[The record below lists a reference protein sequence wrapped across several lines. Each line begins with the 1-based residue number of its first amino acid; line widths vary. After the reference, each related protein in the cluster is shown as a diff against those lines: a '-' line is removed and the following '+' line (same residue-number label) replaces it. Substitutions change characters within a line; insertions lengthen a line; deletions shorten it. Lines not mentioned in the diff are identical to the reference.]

1 MAALSRRKA
10 VGAGMIL
17 AVVALAATL
26 LLTYCTGWTD
36 RGRPPRTDDAI
47 VIKPTPSLITVPVEA
62 ELGDLA
68 RALERRV
75 PRELWRINEP
85 DQVCVESE
93 GVDLGIATVKT
104 PKIKCDIVG
113 EVTRGA
119 IRVGGSGK
127 ELRFSF
133 PITAVVR
140 AQDIG
145 GILKRKTATAK
156 AMAHAIVR
164 IDLEQDWTPR
174 GTVKLSYDWLT
185 EPHVEF
191 LGQTITLTEPA
202 ERELA
207 PVIARLE
214 RDLPGELGRIG
225 ITRQIEQAWA
235 SAFTSVVLN
244 ERNPEVWMRIT
255 PRALQY
261 GGYEVTDGRLR
272 LRLGMRALTETF
284 VGHRPEPRTP
294 VALPA
299 MQTLDA
305 QPGEL
310 SFFLPVFADYRA
322 LEPVLIR
329 ALRKRSR
336 RPFMVPGLEPVDTR
350 FKAAT
355 IYGTSGGRIA
365 VGLTFSAHERG
376 SKTPTSGTVW
386 MTGKPVNA
394 EDSRRVGFTDFGVTG
409 TTDMTGGDLILD
421 LVNAP
426 GVASMIAEMLAQ
438 NFERDYAELLGKV
451 DRAIE
456 NKRAGDV
463 MIRAD
468 LERTRTGQL
477 QAAGAGLYL
486 PVWASGTA
494 SVTIVP

>member
-1 MAALSRRKA
+1 MAALSRRRA
-10 VGAGMIL
+10 IAAGIVLSVVVL
-17 AVVALAATL
+17 AVAL
-26 LLTYCTGWTD
+26 LLIFGTGWTD
-36 RGRPPRTDDAI
+36 RGRPPRTDDNI
-47 VIKPTPSLITVPVEA
+47 TVEPTPSVITVPVEA
-62 ELGDLA
+62 ELGNLA

-75 PRELWRINEP
+75 PRELWRINKAN
-85 DQVCVESE
+85 QVCVESK
-93 GVDLGIATVKT
+93 GIDLGIATVKT
-104 PKIKCDIVG
+104 PEIKCNIVG

-119 IRVGGSGK
+119 IRVAGSGK
-127 ELRFSF
+127 QLRFDF
-133 PITAVVR
+133 PITAEVR
-140 AQDIG
+140 AEDIG
-145 GILKRKTATAK
+145 GILKRETATAR
-156 AMAHAIVR
+156 AMAHAVVR
-164 IDLEQDWTPR
+164 MELAQDWTPR
-174 GTVKLSYDWLT
+174 GTVRLSYDWLT
-185 EPHVEF
+185 EPNMKF
-191 LGQTITLTEPA
+191 MGQTITLTEPA
-202 ERELA
+202 ERALA
-207 PVIARLE
+207 PVIAQLE
-214 RDLPGELGRIG
+214 RDLPGELGQIG
-225 ITRQIEQAWA
+225 IKRQIEQAWA

-272 LRLGMRALTETF
+272 LQLGMRALTETY
-284 VGHRPEPRTP
+284 VGHRPRPRTP
-294 VALPA
+294 VALPS
-299 MQTLDA
+299 MEPLEA

-329 ALRKRSR
+329 ALRKRAR
-336 RPFMVPGLEPVDTR
+336 RPFMVPGLNPVDAT

-355 IYGTSGGRIA
+355 IYGTKGGRVA

-426 GVASMIAEMLAQ
+426 GVAPMIAELLAQ

-451 DRAIE
+451 DRAIAS
-456 NKRAGDV
+456 RRRGDIIV
-463 MIRAD
+463 RAD
-468 LERTRTGQL
+468 LKRARTGQL

-494 SVTIVP
+494 SVTIAR

>member
-10 VGAGMIL
+10 VGAGVL
-17 AVVALAATL
+17 ALVALAVTL
-26 LLTYCTGWTD
+26 ALIYGTGWTD
-36 RGRPPRTDDAI
+36 RGRPPRTDDSI
-47 VIKPTPSLITVPVEA
+47 VVEPTPSLVTVPVEA
-62 ELGDLA
+62 ELGNLA
-68 RALERRV
+68 RALEQHV

-85 DQVCVESE
+85 DQVCIESE

-104 PKIKCDIVG
+104 PRIKCNIVG

-140 AQDIG
+140 AEDIG

-156 AMAHAIVR
+156 AMANAVVR
-164 IDLEQDWTPR
+164 IELEKDWTPR
-174 GTVKLSYDWLT
+174 GTVRLSYDWLT
-185 EPHVEF
+185 EPHVKF
-191 LGQTITLTEPA
+191 LGQTISLTEPA

-207 PVIARLE
+207 PIIARLE
-214 RDLPGELGRIG
+214 RELPGELGRIG
-225 ITRQIEQAWA
+225 IKRQIEQAWA

-261 GGYEVTDGRLR
+261 GGYEVTDGHLR
-272 LRLGMRALTETF
+272 LRLGMRALTETY

-294 VALPA
+294 VALPP
-299 MQTLDA
+299 MQALDA
-305 QPGEL
+305 EPGEL

-336 RPFMVPGLEPVDTR
+336 RPFMVPGLEPVDAT

-365 VGLTFSAHERG
+365 VGLNFSARERG
-376 SKTPTSGTVW
+376 SKTATSGTVW

-394 EDSRRVGFTDFGVTG
+394 EDSRKVGFTDFGVTG

-421 LVNAP
+421 LINAP
-426 GVASMIAEMLAQ
+426 GVAPMIAEMLAQ
-438 NFERDYAELLGKV
+438 NFERDYAELLGKI
-451 DRAIE
+451 DQAIE
-456 NKRAGDV
+456 AKRAGDV
-463 MIRAD
+463 IIHAD
-468 LERTRTGQL
+468 LTRAKTGQL

>member
-1 MAALSRRKA
+1 MARRSAAALA
-10 VGAGMIL
+10 VL
-17 AVVALAATL
+17 LAAL
-26 LLTYCTGWTD
+26 LLTGCGGWRD
-36 RGRPPRTDDAI
+36 EGRPPRTDDAI
-47 VIKPTPSLITVPVEA
+47 TVKPRASLISVPVEA

-68 RALERRV
+68 RALERHV
-75 PRELWRINEP
+75 PRRLWRIDKP
-85 DQVCVESE
+85 QQICVASKA
-93 GVDLGIATVKT
+93 VDLGIAKLKT
-104 PKIKCDIVG
+104 PNLKCRIVG

-119 IRVGGSGK
+119 IRVAGSGK

-140 AQDIG
+140 AEDIG
-145 GILKRKTATAK
+145 GVLKRETATAK
-156 AMAHAIVR
+156 AMAHATVR
-164 IDLEQDWTPR
+164 IDLAKDWTPR
-174 GTVKLSYDWLT
+174 GTVKLDYDWLT

-191 LGQTITLTEPA
+191 LGQTIMLTEPA
-202 ERELA
+202 ERELG
-207 PVIARLE
+207 PIIARLE
-214 RDLPGELGRIG
+214 RELPGELGRIG
-225 ITRQIEQAWA
+225 IRRQVEQIWA

-261 GGYEVTDGRLR
+261 GGYEVADGRLR
-272 LRLGMRALTETF
+272 LKLGMRALTETY
-284 VGHRPEPRTP
+284 VGHRPRPRAPT
-294 VALPA
+294 ALPM
-299 MQTLDA
+299 MQPLA
-305 QPGEL
+305 VRPGEL

-336 RPFMVPGLEPVDTR
+336 RPFVVPGLEPVDAT

-355 IYGTSGGRIA
+355 IYGTTGGRIA
-365 VGLTFSAHERG
+365 VGLTFTAHERR

-421 LVNAP
+421 MINAP
-426 GVASMIAEMLAQ
+426 GVAPMIADLLAQ
-438 NFERDYAELLGKV
+438 NFERDYAELLGKI

-456 NKRAGDV
+456 TRRSGDIV
-463 MIRAD
+463 VHAD
-468 LERTRTGQL
+468 LRRAKTGQL

-486 PVWASGTA
+486 PVWATGTA
-494 SVTIVP
+494 KVTIVP

>member
-10 VGAGMIL
+10 IGAAIVL
-17 AVVALAATL
+17 AVALAAIL
-26 LLTYCTGWTD
+26 LLIFGTGWTD
-36 RGRPPRTDDAI
+36 KGRPPRTDDAI
-47 VIKPTPSLITVPVEA
+47 VVEPMPSLITVPVEA

-75 PRELWRINEP
+75 PRELWRINERN
-85 DQVCVESE
+85 QVCVESE

-104 PKIKCDIVG
+104 PRIKCDIVG
-113 EVTRGA
+113 EVTRGP

-140 AQDIG
+140 AEDIG
-145 GILKRKTATAK
+145 GILKRETATAR
-156 AMAHAIVR
+156 AMAHAVVR
-164 IDLEQDWTPR
+164 LELEKDWTPR
-174 GTVKLSYDWLT
+174 GTVSLSYDWLT

-191 LGQTITLTEPA
+191 LGQTIKLTEPA

-207 PVIARLE
+207 PVIAQLE

-225 ITRQIEQAWA
+225 IKRQVEQAWA

-255 PRALQY
+255 PRELQY
-261 GGYEVTDGRLR
+261 GGYDVTDGRLK
-272 LRLGMRALTETF
+272 LRLGMRALTETY
-284 VGHRPEPRTP
+284 VGHRPDPRAP
-294 VALPA
+294 IALPP
-299 MQTLDA
+299 MQSLDA

-322 LEPVLIR
+322 LEPVLVR
-329 ALRKRSR
+329 ALRKRAR
-336 RPFMVPGLEPVDTR
+336 RPFMVPGLEPVDAQ

-365 VGLTFSAHERG
+365 VGLTFTAHERG

-426 GVASMIAEMLAQ
+426 GVAPMIAEMLAQ
-438 NFERDYAELLGKV
+438 NFERDYAELLSKI
-451 DRAIE
+451 DQAIE
-456 NKRAGDV
+456 AKRTGDV
-463 MIRAD
+463 IIRAE
-468 LERTRTGQL
+468 LQRAKTGQL

>member
-1 MAALSRRKA
+1 MALSRRKTIGTG
-10 VGAGMIL
+10 VIL

-26 LLTYCTGWTD
+26 LLTYCSGWTD

-62 ELGDLA
+62 ELGNLA
-68 RALERRV
+68 RALEKHV
-75 PRELWRINEP
+75 PRELWRINEA
-85 DQVCVESE
+85 DQVCVESK

-104 PKIKCDIVG
+104 PTIKCNIVG

-140 AQDIG
+140 AEDIG
-145 GILKRKTATAK
+145 GILKRETATAK
-156 AMAHAIVR
+156 AMAHAVVR
-164 IDLEQDWTPR
+164 MELEQDWTPR
-174 GTVKLSYDWLT
+174 GNVSLSYDWLT
-185 EPHVEF
+185 EPHVKF

-214 RDLPGELGRIG
+214 RELPGELGRIG
-225 ITRQIEQAWA
+225 IKRQIEQAWA

-255 PRALQY
+255 PRALQF
-261 GGYEVTDGRLR
+261 GGYEVADGRLR

-284 VGHRPEPRTP
+284 VGHRPKPRTP
-294 VALPA
+294 VALPP
-299 MQTLDA
+299 MQSLDA
-305 QPGEL
+305 EPGEL

-336 RPFMVPGLEPVDTR
+336 RPFMVPGLEPVDAV

-394 EDSRRVGFTDFGVTG
+394 EDSRRVGFTDFGVAG

-421 LVNAP
+421 MVNAP
-426 GVASMIAEMLAQ
+426 GVAPMIAEMLAQ

-456 NKRAGDV
+456 TKRAGDV
-463 MIRAD
+463 IIHAN

-486 PVWASGTA
+486 PVWARGTA
-494 SVTIVP
+494 SVTVVP

>member
-1 MAALSRRKA
+1 MLTLLAAAL
-10 VGAGMIL
+10 
-17 AVVALAATL
+17 
-26 LLTYCTGWTD
+26 LTGCGGFRD
-36 RGRPPRTDDAI
+36 QGRPPRTDDAI
-47 VIKPTPSLITVPVEA
+47 TIKPQASLVSVPVEA

-75 PRELWRINEP
+75 PRQLWRINEP
-85 DQVCVESE
+85 QQTCVASKA
-93 GVDLGIATVKT
+93 VDLGIARLKT
-104 PKIKCDIVG
+104 PTIKCDIVG
-113 EVTRGA
+113 EVTRGP
-119 IRVGGSGK
+119 IRVAGSGK

-133 PITAVVR
+133 PITAVIR
-140 AQDIG
+140 AEDIG
-145 GILKRKTATAK
+145 GVLKRETATAK

-164 IDLEQDWTPR
+164 IRLEQDWTPR
-174 GTVKLSYDWLT
+174 GTVKLSYDWLA
-185 EPHVEF
+185 EPSVEF
-191 LGQTITLTEPA
+191 LGQTIVLTEPA

-225 ITRQIEQAWA
+225 IQSQVEQAWA

-255 PRALQY
+255 PRQLQY
-261 GGYEVTDGRLR
+261 GGYEVVNGRLR

-284 VGHRPEPRTP
+284 VGHRPRPRAP
-294 VALPA
+294 VALPP
-299 MQTLDA
+299 MQPLDA

-336 RPFMVPGLEPVDTR
+336 RPFVVPGLEPVDAK

-355 IYGTSGGRIA
+355 LYGTTDGRIA
-365 VGLTFSAHERG
+365 VGLTFSAQERG
-376 SKTPTSGTVW
+376 SRTPTSGTVW

-394 EDSRRVGFTDFGVTG
+394 ADSRRVGFSDFGVTG

-421 LVNAP
+421 MMNAP
-426 GVASMIAEMLAQ
+426 GVAAMIAEMLVQ
-438 NFERDYAELLGKV
+438 NFERDYAELLGKI
-451 DRAIE
+451 DQAIE
-456 NKRAGDV
+456 TKRAGDV
-463 MIRAD
+463 IIHAQLKRA
-468 LERTRTGQL
+468 RTGQL

>member
-10 VGAGMIL
+10 FGVGAVL
-17 AVVALAATL
+17 ALLALAMTL
-26 LLTYCTGWTD
+26 ALIYGTGWTD

-47 VIKPTPSLITVPVEA
+47 VVKPTPSLITVPVEA

-68 RALERRV
+68 RALEQRV

-104 PKIKCDIVG
+104 PRIKCNIVG

-140 AQDIG
+140 AEDIG

-156 AMAHAIVR
+156 AMAHAVVR
-164 IDLEQDWTPR
+164 IELEKDWTPR
-174 GTVKLSYDWLT
+174 GTVRLSYDWLT
-185 EPHVEF
+185 EPHVKF

-214 RDLPGELGRIG
+214 RELPGELGRIG
-225 ITRQIEQAWA
+225 IRRQIGDAWA

-261 GGYEVTDGRLR
+261 GGYEVADGRLR
-272 LRLGMRALTETF
+272 LHLGMRALTETY
-284 VGHRPEPRTP
+284 VGHRPNPRKP
-294 VALPA
+294 VALPP
-299 MQTLDA
+299 MQSLDA
-305 QPGEL
+305 EPGEL

-322 LEPVLIR
+322 LEPVLMR
-329 ALRKRSR
+329 ALQRRSL
-336 RPFMVPGLEPVDTR
+336 RPFEVPGLSPVYAR
-350 FKAAT
+350 FKAT
-355 IYGTSGGRIA
+355 EIYGTTSGRIA
-365 VGLTFSAHERG
+365 VGLTFSAQEQG
-376 SKTPTSGTVW
+376 SKSVTSGTVW

-394 EDSRRVGFTDFGVTG
+394 EDSRKVGFTDFGVTG

-421 LVNAP
+421 LINAP
-426 GVASMIAEMLAQ
+426 GVAPMIAEMLAQ
-438 NFERDYAELLGKV
+438 NFERDYAELLGKI
-451 DRAIE
+451 DQAIE
-456 NKRAGDV
+456 AKRTGDV
-463 MIRAD
+463 IIRAE
-468 LERTRTGQL
+468 LQRAKTGQL

-494 SVTIVP
+494 SVTIAP

>member
-10 VGAGMIL
+10 LGAGAVL
-17 AVVALAATL
+17 AVVVLAATL
-26 LLTYCTGWTD
+26 LLTYCAGWTD
-36 RGRPPRTDDAI
+36 RGRPPRTDDSI
-47 VIKPTPSLITVPVEA
+47 VVQPQPSLITVPVEA
-62 ELGDLA
+62 ELGNLA
-68 RALERRV
+68 RALERHV
-75 PRELWRINEP
+75 PRELWRINEA
-85 DQVCVESE
+85 DQVCVEST

-104 PKIKCDIVG
+104 PTIKCNIVG
-113 EVTRGA
+113 EVTRGP

-140 AQDIG
+140 AEDIG
-145 GILKRKTATAK
+145 GILKRKTATAR
-156 AMAHAIVR
+156 AMAHAVVR
-164 IDLEQDWTPR
+164 MDLEQDWTPR
-174 GTVKLSYDWLT
+174 GSVSLSYDWLT
-185 EPHVEF
+185 EPHITF

-214 RDLPGELGRIG
+214 RELPGELGQIG
-225 ITRQIEQAWA
+225 IRRQIEQAWA

-272 LRLGMRALTETF
+272 LRLGMRALTETY
-284 VGHRPEPRTP
+284 VGHRPEPRAP
-294 VALPA
+294 IALPP
-299 MQTLDA
+299 MQSLDA
-305 QPGEL
+305 EPGAL
-310 SFFLPVFADYRA
+310 AFFVPVFADYRA

-329 ALRKRSR
+329 ALRRRSQ
-336 RPFMVPGLEPVDTR
+336 RPFIVPGLNPVDAR

-355 IYGTSGGRIA
+355 IYGTTGGRIA
-365 VGLTFSAHERG
+365 VGLTFSAQERG
-376 SKTPTSGTVW
+376 SSSPTSGTVW

-426 GVASMIAEMLAQ
+426 GVAQMIAEMLAQ
-438 NFERDYAELLGKV
+438 NFERDYAELLGKI
-451 DRAIE
+451 DQAIE
-456 NKRAGDV
+456 NKQTGDV
-463 MIRAD
+463 IIRAE
-468 LERTRTGQL
+468 LTRARTGQL
-477 QAAGAGLYL
+477 QAAGAGLFL